1 MIKNDISLGK
11 LKENIALEGKII
23 DEMNKLSVSSR
34 DVRSEE
40 EIRMFSNQINSLK
53 DYLRRTNKELLVNIE
68 KISLV
73 KPLKPVPVISEPVIQ
88 QSPTPIFQTVQTMPS
103 QIPASKIS
111 KKDSPSRLEGLTLK
125 RLGKKEKKVEKKKEK
140 KPSVYVKTASRFFYN
155 TSMSLVKKG
164 KFKRL
169 QRTLIKANM
178 EFVPA
183 SYVSVMFFTTFLAFL
198 FSILILLFFLFFN
211 FSVTL
216 PFITAST
223 DAIGIRLLKVF
234 WVLLVIP
241 VSVFF
246 ISYYYPAL
254 ERKSIESKINSE
266 LPFASIH
273 MAAIS
278 GSMIDPTKIFSIV
291 ISTKEYPNLQ
301 KEFTKLMNEI
311 NVYGYDL
318 VSALRNLAFN
328 SPSMKLSEFFNGL
341 ATTITSGGDLPNFFE
356 KRAQSLLFEHRL
368 EMEKEGKAAETFM
381 DIYISVVIAAP
392 MILMLLLIMMSISG
406 LGISLS
412 PGMITLV
419 MVLGVTM
426 INILFLTFLHLKQP
440 QA

>member
-1 MIKNDISLGK
+1 MMKNDISFEK
-11 LKENIALEGKII
+11 LKENIALERRII
-23 DEMNKLSVSSR
+23 NEMNKLSASFR
-34 DVRSEE
+34 GEGEE
-40 EIRMFSNQINSLK
+40 AKMFSNQIGTLK
-53 DYLRRTNKELLVNIE
+53 DYLRKTNKDLLINIE

-73 KPLKPVPVISEPVIQ
+73 KPLKTAPVVPEPVIQ
-88 QSPTPIFQTVQTMPS
+88 PIPTPVSQPVQTMPS
-103 QIPASKIS
+103 PIPASKIS
-111 KKDSPSRLEGLTLK
+111 KKDSLSKLEELTLK
-125 RLGKKEKKVEKKKEK
+125 RLGDKEKKVEIKKEK
-140 KPSVYVKTASRFFYN
+140 KPSLYVKTASRFFYN
-155 TSMSLVKKG
+155 TSMSMIKKG

-169 QRTLIKANM
+169 RRTLIKANL

-183 SYVSVMFFTTFLAFL
+183 NYVSVMFFTTLLAFL
-198 FSILILLFFLFFN
+198 FSILVFFFFLFFN
-211 FSVTL
+211 LSATL
-216 PFITAST
+216 PIITLST

-234 WVLLVIP
+234 WILFAIP
-241 VSVFF
+241 VAIFF

-254 ERKSIESKINSE
+254 EKKSAEGRINRE

-328 SPSMKLSEFFNGL
+328 SPSLKLSEFFNGL
-341 ATTITSGGDLPNFFE
+341 ATTITSGGDLPSFFE
-356 KRAQSLLFEHRL
+356 KRAQTLLFEHRL
-368 EMEKEGKAAETFM
+368 DMEKQGKAAETFM

-392 MILMLLLIMMSISG
+392 MILMLLLIMMRISG

-419 MVLGVTM
+419 MVLAVTM
-426 INILFLTFLHLKQP
+426 VNILFLTFLQIKQP
-440 QA
+440 PT

>member
-1 MIKNDISLGK
+1 MMKNDISFEK
-11 LKENIALEGKII
+11 LKENIALERRII
-23 DEMNKLSVSSR
+23 NEMNKLSASFR
-34 DVRSEE
+34 GRGEE
-40 EIRMFSNQINSLK
+40 ARMFSNQIDTLK
-53 DYLRRTNKELLVNIE
+53 DYLKKTNKDLLINIE

-73 KPLKPVPVISEPVIQ
+73 KPLKTAPVVPEPVIQ
-88 QSPTPIFQTVQTMPS
+88 PIPTPVSPPVQTMPS
-103 QIPASKIS
+103 PIPASKIS
-111 KKDSPSRLEGLTLK
+111 EKDSLSKLEKLTLK
-125 RLGKKEKKVEKKKEK
+125 RLGEKEKKIEIKKEK
-140 KPSVYVKTASRFFYN
+140 KPSLYVKTASRFFYN
-155 TSMSLVKKG
+155 TSMSMIKKG

-169 QRTLIKANM
+169 RRTLIKANLK
-178 EFVPA
+178 FVPA
-183 SYVSVMFFTTFLAFL
+183 NYVSVMFFTTLLAFL
-198 FSILILLFFLFFN
+198 FSILVFFFFLFFN
-211 FSVTL
+211 FSATL
-216 PFITAST
+216 PIITLST

-234 WVLLVIP
+234 WILFAIP
-241 VSVFF
+241 VAIFF

-254 ERKSIESKINSE
+254 EKKAAEGRINRE

-311 NVYGYDL
+311 NVYGYDF

-328 SPSMKLSEFFNGL
+328 SPSLKLSEFFNGL
-341 ATTITSGGDLPNFFE
+341 ATTITSGGDLPSFFE

-368 EMEKEGKAAETFM
+368 DMEKQGKAAETFM

-392 MILMLLLIMMSISG
+392 MILMLLLIMMRISG

-419 MVLGVTM
+419 MVLAVTM
-426 INILFLTFLHLKQP
+426 VNILFLTFLQIKQP
-440 QA
+440 PT